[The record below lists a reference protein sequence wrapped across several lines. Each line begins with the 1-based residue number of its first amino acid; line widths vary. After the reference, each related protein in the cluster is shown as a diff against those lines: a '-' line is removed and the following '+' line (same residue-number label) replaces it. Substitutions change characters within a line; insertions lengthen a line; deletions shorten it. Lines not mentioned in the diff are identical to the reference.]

1 MKSVVIKIRQSIYF
15 ALLLS
20 FGTGFFYSCQ
30 DKVDESD
37 MYSFTGIQIID
48 YLNTNDSTTYYAYL
62 TTRVKLSKK
71 SASTVADLLS
81 ARGNYTCFAPTNEA
95 VQLFIDSVY
104 NTTGYSIY
112 DVSDSTAAEIVNNSL
127 IDSEQGEAYLTTS
140 FQVGSLERQNF
151 NDRFLTVRFDTIIS
165 LT

>member
-1 MKSVVIKIRQSIYF
+1 MKRVMSIARQILILG
-15 ALLLS
+15 AVLS
-20 FGTGFFYSCQ
+20 FNAGLLFSCR
-30 DKVDESD
+30 DKIDESD
-37 MYSFTGIQIID
+37 MYSFTGMQIID
-48 YLNTNDSTTYYAYL
+48 YLNSNDSTTYFAYL
-62 TTRVKLSKK
+62 TSRVKLSKK
-71 SASTVADLLS
+71 SSSTVADLLS

-95 VQLFIDSVY
+95 VQTFIDSVY

-127 IDSEQGEAYLTTS
+127 VDSEQEEALLSTS